1 MAKTST
7 LYPELNFGL
16 SEGCIEAGLKIS
28 SLETLSKM
36 DFNCNLDGFLELDY
50 TQRLQKLP
58 MHFPRFAFPH
68 CTQDEC
74 SNRGTIQFKN
84 GFILLDKADLIFL
97 YEFGFLKCMYDLLQT
112 LKGFEK

>member
-58 MHFPRFAFPH
+58 MHFPRFASPH
-68 CTQDEC
+68 C
-74 SNRGTIQFKN
+74 RGAKQTAHFQF
-84 GFILLDKADLIFL
+84 
-97 YEFGFLKCMYDLLQT
+97 YEANEHFSTGQKQS
-112 LKGFEK
+112 

>member
-50 TQRLQKLP
+50 KQRLQKLP
-58 MHFPRFAFPH
+58 MHFPRFASPH
-68 CTQDEC
+68 CMFVCLFVSWGDM
-74 SNRGTIQFKN
+74 SKSRRALRGS
-84 GFILLDKADLIFL
+84 
-97 YEFGFLKCMYDLLQT
+97 
-112 LKGFEK
+112 

>member
-58 MHFPRFAFPH
+58 MHFPRFASPH
-68 CTQDEC
+68 CT
-74 SNRGTIQFKN
+74 FP
-84 GFILLDKADLIFL
+84 
-97 YEFGFLKCMYDLLQT
+97 T
-112 LKGFEK
+112 LAGL

>member
-58 MHFPRFAFPH
+58 MHFPRFASPH
-68 CTQDEC
+68 CSLIPC
-74 SNRGTIQFKN
+74 MVRCISLSRGARIYPQSGHFLVSENMYN
-84 GFILLDKADLIFL
+84 GAST
-97 YEFGFLKCMYDLLQT
+97 Y
-112 LKGFEK
+112 